1 MKYIELLAPAKDLHC
16 GIEAINNGADAVYI
30 GAEALGARAS
40 ATNTTD
46 DIARLADY
54 AHVYGV
60 KIYVTLNTILYN
72 HELDKAYHMAMRL
85 VKAGADALIIQD
97 TAWLQMGLPIPLHAS
112 TQMDNRTAEQVAFLQ
127 SCGIKRTILARELGL
142 EDIQKIHKQCPEMEL
157 EAFVHGALCISYSGR
172 CYASQHCFGRSA
184 NRGEC
189 AQFCRL
195 AFRLQDREGNTL
207 AADKHLLSLKDMNR
221 SNYLEEMMNAGICSF
236 KIEGRL
242 KGPDYVKNI
251 TAYYHQRINSIL
263 SHKKDW
269 FRASYG
275 HCEIPFTPDPQKS
288 FNRGFTDCF
297 LHENRQNSF
306 SFHTPKSIGKV
317 IGTVKEISKNSIKVA
332 GIESLHNGDGLCFYD
347 ERQQLQGF
355 RVNKAVN
362 NIVYPNVMPK
372 GIKPRMSLFR
382 NFDQDFHRQLMCAS
396 EQRTLSLHIKMEES
410 ENGFLLHL
418 SDETGRKV
426 CLDFPQEKIDAHS
439 SQRERQ
445 VTELSKW
452 GDTPFRCVHVDIATT
467 REWFI
472 PASIMA
478 QWRRESIKA
487 IMDQPLPRAIQ
498 KDTTP
503 VQHDN
508 TYPSSQLDFSANIA
522 NRMAEHFYRQH
533 GVERTEKAYELQPA
547 KEAPLMICKHC
558 LRYAMGY
565 CRKEHHPKDDV
576 LKEPLFL
583 TLDNNRKF
591 RLQFDCTHCQ
601 MIIYATP

>member
-112 TQMDNRTAEQVAFLQ
+112 TQMDNRTAEHVAFLQ

-142 EDIQKIHKQCPEMEL
+142 GDIQKIHKQCPEMEL

-242 KGPDYVKNI
+242 KGTDYVKNI

-396 EQRTLSLHIKMEES
+396 EQRTLSLHIRMEES

-426 CLDFPQEKIDAHS
+426 CLEFPQEKIDAHS

-498 KDTTP
+498 KDTTL
-503 VQHDN
+503 VQHDS

-558 LRYAMGY
+558 LRYALGY